1 MNVLPQTLLFLGI
14 IPALVLLFISLRGY
28 DGYYKDKIIF
38 LTFISGIIA
47 GFISILIEWFTVGVG
62 VWFII
67 LFPILEQ
74 LFKTMI
80 LNISRFHGKRET
92 VVYGL
97 SLGLGFGSIFTP
109 FSIILTNVQGG
120 NDYLIVLVALG
131 SFGIILMHAATGIGI
146 AYGVYTYKMS
156 KYLIFSIL
164 IYLPVTF
171 TIFLTALYNIGYLQV
186 VLIAYGLIVYWY
198 ATKKIMPRIL
208 KKEKKVK
215 SSTKENKKSM

>member
-1 MNVLPQTLLFLGI
+1 MDVLPQTLLFLGI
-14 IPALVLLFISLRGY
+14 IPALVLLFISLKGY

-74 LFKTMI
+74 LFKTVI
-80 LNISRFHGKRET
+80 LNISRFHRKKET

-97 SLGLGFGSIFTP
+97 SLGLGFGSIFIP

-120 NDYLIVLVALG
+120 NDLLIVLVAAG
-131 SFGIILMHAATGIGI
+131 SFGIILMHAATGISI
-146 AYGVYTYKMS
+146 AYGVYTYKMG
-156 KYLIFSIL
+156 KYLIISIL
-164 IYLPVTF
+164 VYLPVTF

-186 VLIAYGLIVYWY
+186 VLIAYGIVIYWY

-208 KKEKKVK
+208 EKTKKQEKLSAKQNIK
-215 SSTKENKKSM
+215 

>member
-1 MNVLPQTLLFLGI
+1 MSDFVLPQASLFLGI
-14 IPALVLLFISLRGY
+14 IPALILLYISLKGY

-47 GFISILIEWFTVGVG
+47 GFISILIEWYTVGVG
-62 VWFII
+62 IWFII

-80 LNISRFHGKRET
+80 LNISRFHGKKET

-109 FSIILTNVQGG
+109 FSIIITNVQGG
-120 NDYLIVLVALG
+120 NDLLIVLVAVG
-131 SFGIILMHAATGIGI
+131 SFGIILMHAATGVSI
-146 AYGVYTYKMS
+146 AYGIYTYKMK

-164 IYLPVTF
+164 AYLPVTI
-171 TIFLTALYNIGYLQV
+171 TIFLTALYNVGHLQ
-186 VLIAYGLIVYWY
+186 LILIIYGLIVYWY
-198 ATKKIMPRIL
+198 ATKKIMSRIL
-208 KKEKKVK
+208 KESEKQLKL
-215 SSTKENKKSM
+215 STK

>member
-1 MNVLPQTLLFLGI
+1 MSVLPQTLLFLGI
-14 IPALVLLFISLRGY
+14 IPALILLFISLKGY

-47 GFISILIEWFTVGVG
+47 GFISILIEWYTVGVG
-62 VWFII
+62 IWFII

-80 LNISRFHGKRET
+80 LNISRFHGKKET

-109 FSIILTNVQGG
+109 FSIIITNVQGG
-120 NDYLIVLVALG
+120 NDLLIVLVAIG
-131 SFGIILMHAATGIGI
+131 SFGIILMHAATGVGI
-146 AYGVYTYKMS
+146 AYGIYTYKMK

-164 IYLPVTF
+164 AYLPVTI
-171 TIFLTALYNIGYLQV
+171 TIFLTALYNVGHLQV
-186 VLIAYGLIVYWY
+186 ILVIYGLIVYWY
-198 ATKKIMPRIL
+198 ATKKIMSRIL
-208 KKEKKVK
+208 KESEKQLKL
-215 SSTKENKKSM
+215 STK